1 MPTPFGTTH
10 VFEFGPA
17 HGERVLLLAG
27 ISTPCVSLSSLA
39 LSLADKGYRVLLFDY
54 FGRGWSDTPDP
65 VETDHDERLYL
76 SQILYV
82 LASSEVSWLGDADRD
97 RNGGVHVMG
106 YSFGGGL
113 AVSFASQ
120 FPRSVRSVTAIAPGG
135 LMKRSGNS
143 WRTRLLY
150 SRGWCPETVLEWL
163 VRRRYEPSRVV
174 GSRQGQ
180 GDEDALVEQAE
191 VKKDGQGDDP
201 FDDAMVSP
209 LLPKVTVAQVMA
221 WQLEHHR
228 GFIPAVMSAFR
239 YGPIHERYEE
249 WQRVGAFLAE
259 RRVDSSLAG
268 LLNGKLMLVLGGS
281 DLIVKKDYI
290 VPEVKRVLGDEGVEV
305 VLMDAGH
312 EVAIT
317 KGVEIAG
324 ACVNF
329 WKGAGSGHTKGN

>member
-1 MPTPFGTTH
+1 MSTPFGTTH

-17 HGERVLLLAG
+17 QGERVLLLAG

-65 VETDHDERLYL
+65 GETDHDERLYL

-82 LASSEVSWLGDADRD
+82 LASSEVAWLGDAERD
-97 RNGGVHVMG
+97 GNGGMHVVG

-113 AVSFASQ
+113 AVSFASH

-143 WRTRLLY
+143 WRTRLVY
-150 SRGWCPETVLEWL
+150 SRGWCPEKLLEWL
-163 VRRRYEPSRVV
+163 VRRRYEPYAVA
-174 GSRQGQ
+174 GFKKGQ

-191 VKKDGQGDDP
+191 VKKDGKSDDP

-221 WQLEHHR
+221 WQLEHQR

-249 WQRVGAFLAE
+249 WQRMGALFAD
-259 RRVDSSLAG
+259 RRIDSSLPG
-268 LLNGKLMLVLGGS
+268 LFSGKILLVLGVS
-281 DLIVKKDYI
+281 DSIVKKDYI
-290 VPEVKRVLGDEGVEV
+290 VPEVKRVLGDDGVEV

-317 KGVEIAG
+317 KGVEIAD
-324 ACVNF
+324 ACVDC
-329 WKGAGSGHTKGN
+329 WKGAVLGQTLY